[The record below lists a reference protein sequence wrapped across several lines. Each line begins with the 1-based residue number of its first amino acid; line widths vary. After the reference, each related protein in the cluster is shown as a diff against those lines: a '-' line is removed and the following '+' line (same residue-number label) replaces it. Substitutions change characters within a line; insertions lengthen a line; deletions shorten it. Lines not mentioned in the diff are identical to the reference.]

1 MTTAPTA
8 PVKLKGQEL
17 LDYVKANADQ
27 LRDDVVKG
35 AGYYSMVERDE
46 KQEDGSTKKVTVPSL
61 QYTAFSEAFMEAS
74 GVVLKRP
81 NPVRTPGSGEGK
93 GKAATFRLI
102 VGTKGVL
109 PIGAAYTS
117 KAGLEPGT
125 YVLVSFEEG
134 GVSVEADPD
143 QRSPE
148 NGGGTHTTN
157 ANGAI
162 GRYNTD
168 EAIVEPSNGKSA
180 KASKTLVAA

>member
-35 AGYYSMVERDE
+35 AGYYMTIVDKETGTSRE
-46 KQEDGSTKKVTVPSL
+46 SL

-74 GVVLKRP
+74 GVTLKRLT
-81 NPVRTPGSGEGK
+81 PVRAPGEGK

-148 NGGGTHTTN
+148 DGGGTHTTN

-180 KASKTLVAA
+180 KPAKVAVAA

>member
-35 AGYYSMVERDE
+35 AGYYMTIVDKETGTSRE
-46 KQEDGSTKKVTVPSL
+46 SL

-74 GVVLKRP
+74 GVTLKRLT
-81 NPVRTPGSGEGK
+81 PVRAPGEGK

-148 NGGGTHTTN
+148 DGGGTHTTN

>member
-1 MTTAPTA
+1 MTVAPTA
-8 PVKLKGQEL
+8 PAKLKGQEL

-74 GVVLKRP
+74 GVTLKRLT
-81 NPVRTPGSGEGK
+81 PVRAPGEGK

-148 NGGGTHTTN
+148 DGGGTHTTN